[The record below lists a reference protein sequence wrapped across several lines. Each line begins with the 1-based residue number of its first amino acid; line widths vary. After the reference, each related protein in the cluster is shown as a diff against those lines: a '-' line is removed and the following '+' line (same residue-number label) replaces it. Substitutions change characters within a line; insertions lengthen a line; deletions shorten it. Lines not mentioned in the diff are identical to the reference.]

1 MFKGGGAQTIV
12 VPPLHKSTLSF
23 RLLLNKNIPYINRS
37 LLRTER
43 GMETFLTKNAKNGT
57 EQNDHSSTQN
67 ETERDGTE
75 QEQND

>member
-1 MFKGGGAQTIV
+1 
-12 VPPLHKSTLSF
+12 
-23 RLLLNKNIPYINRS
+23 
-37 LLRTER
+37 
-43 GMETFLTKNAKNGT
+43 METFLTKNAKNGT